1 MGSYSKSLRLGR
13 CWLMLGYVSLQ
24 GIRQV
29 TSSYMGFDR
38 TWSLADLL
46 SIFQFCQLQLGRI
59 QHDWSITGPLIIF
72 LMGHV
77 SHVSGG
83 CLGAGRGSGS
93 CPAPPFRTHPDNI
106 HHLHGCPPWAECC
119 TEYGFCHSKVE
130 MKLGNIKYL
139 SWVNNYRVKLKLS
152 VRQDID
158 RM

>member
-1 MGSYSKSLRLGR
+1 MYDHWFGLDVELNKRFF
-13 CWLMLGYVSLQ
+13 
-24 GIRQV
+24 IH
-29 TSSYMGFDR
+29 FP
-38 TWSLADLL
+38 
-46 SIFQFCQLQLGRI
+46 ICQLQLGRI